1 MHNVFD
7 IKRNFHGWH
16 STPTDNLAAIFFC
29 SARRYRLSFK
39 QRYQPTNKKKWFF
52 HIPRQAM
59 STPNDLCLFA
69 LRHWMSSAHFFFVVV
84 HLYFSSLVPHI
95 HSTAILLV
103 HWKFV
108 VAVCWRDPAQPATAE
123 TPFCR
128 CCCFLMLQKR
138 THLFYYYI
146 LHGRQSN
153 ITIINF
159 KKIMQIEFH
168 SDCNQVKCSIIYML
182 FFTSYSVCVARHT
195 VVIHNTHRQLA
206 QT

>member
-69 LRHWMSSAHFFFVVV
+69 LRHWMSSAHFFLLLFI
-84 HLYFSSLVPHI
+84 FTSLLSCPTFI
-95 HSTAILLV
+95 RPRFCWFTENLLSP
-103 HWKFV
+103 
-108 VAVCWRDPAQPATAE
+108 CWRDPAQPATAE
-123 TPFCR
+123 RPFCR

>member
-1 MHNVFD
+1 MFTNWDSVQFQFDKKNGQLLTTIMHNVFD

-52 HIPRQAM
+52 HMPRKAM

-108 VAVCWRDPAQPATAE
+108 VAVSAWSRTTRHSRNAILSLLLFSDAAKTY
-123 TPFCR
+123 TP
-128 CCCFLMLQKR
+128 
-138 THLFYYYI
+138 I
-146 LHGRQSN
+146 LLLH
-153 ITIINF
+153 F
-159 KKIMQIEFH
+159 
-168 SDCNQVKCSIIYML
+168 
-182 FFTSYSVCVARHT
+182 AW
-195 VVIHNTHRQLA
+195 
-206 QT
+206 